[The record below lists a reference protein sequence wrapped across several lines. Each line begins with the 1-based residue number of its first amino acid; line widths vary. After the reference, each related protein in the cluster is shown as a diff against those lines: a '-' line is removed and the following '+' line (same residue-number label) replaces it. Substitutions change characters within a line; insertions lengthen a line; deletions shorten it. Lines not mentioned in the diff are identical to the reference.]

1 MSATIIRVFAASDP
15 VTVARTMAEDHRL
28 SFGARG
34 LLLSIM
40 ACGDGASVGADGLA
54 TDRDGR
60 FAVRRFLG
68 ELESAGYITRRRVR
82 VERGRFQW
90 ELTASDV
97 PSIAAPSTVQPS
109 TVQPQAAGPLA
120 VAPSTVNRPMATSV
134 NVGVSAKP
142 AAPVAVPPTRDVLSP
157 PPLTQDQGTNG
168 SGSNDPSP
176 SRRQRAAGTRRAA
189 TPPDPRVKA
198 LTEALADWQGYTA
211 CNWAAEGAAAKRIIA
226 AGYTV
231 DDARTVW
238 RRMKGEAFWADK
250 HLPLASVFT
259 QLGAKLGGP
268 NGRKRDVIVLEPIR
282 RGGVS

>member
-1 MSATIIRVFAASDP
+1 MSDIARANVWRDCEQRGIKLLIMIALADEVNTAGETSFCHRELAAKVNAKP
-15 VTVARTMAEDHRL
+15 ETVSAYLRQLAGAGEIEYEPGCGVGSKSRIWMHRY
-28 SFGARG
+28 
-34 LLLSIM
+34 
-40 ACGDGASVGADGLA
+40 
-54 TDRDGR
+54 
-60 FAVRRFLG
+60 G
-68 ELESAGYITRRRVR
+68 ERL
-82 VERGRFQW
+82 
-90 ELTASDV
+90 
-97 PSIAAPSTVQPS
+97 AAPEQV
-109 TVQPQAAGPLA
+109 AANPVNPVSASGDSNP
-120 VAPSTVNRPMATSV
+120 VNPVNPAPTYDLY
-134 NVGVSAKP
+134 GVSVAP

-157 PPLTQDQGTNG
+157 PPLTQSPGPNG

-198 LTEALADWQGYTA
+198 LTEALAEWQGYTA